1 MFDQLIDLL
10 TETESAYF
18 AAVERHQREHSQG
31 SKRALKEALA
41 RLDAAKA
48 EADRLLHQS
57 AG

>member
-10 TETESAYF
+10 TETENAYF
-18 AAVERHQREHSQG
+18 AALKQHQTAHNAE

-48 EADRLLHQS
+48 EADRVLHQS
-57 AG
+57 AS